1 MQMFSH
7 NAAGF
12 LSFGLGAIVL
22 VLILM
27 GVRHSGVRQRQ
38 LRWATDLASQS
49 KKNLWRFNMISW
61 KPVCLSLVGATLLLS
76 GCAPGSFDPTF
87 GVWPGL
93 RAAAVEDRIVET
105 TTICPPLVEYD
116 PDFFSTGSR

>member
-49 KKNLWRFNMISW
+49 KKKLMEVQHDQLEAS
-61 KPVCLSLVGATLLLS
+61 LSVSGGRDALVKRM
-76 GCAPGSFDPTF
+76 
-87 GVWPGL
+87 
-93 RAAAVEDRIVET
+93 RARK
-105 TTICPPLVEYD
+105 
-116 PDFFSTGSR
+116 F

>member
-1 MQMFSH
+1 MQMLSN

-22 VLILM
+22 VLILI

-49 KKNLWRFNMISW
+49 KKKLME
-61 KPVCLSLVGATLLLS
+61 VQHDQLEASL
-76 GCAPGSFDPTF
+76 
-87 GVWPGL
+87 
-93 RAAAVEDRIVET
+93 AVAGGRDA
-105 TTICPPLVEYD
+105 LVKRMRD
-116 PDFFSTGSR
+116 GKF

>member
-27 GVRHSGVRQRQ
+27 GVRHSGVRRQ
-38 LRWATDLASQS
+38 
-49 KKNLWRFNMISW
+49 
-61 KPVCLSLVGATLLLS
+61 TLGNGPS
-76 GCAPGSFDPTF
+76 FPIQEKTYGGST
-87 GVWPGL
+87 
-93 RAAAVEDRIVET
+93 
-105 TTICPPLVEYD
+105 
-116 PDFFSTGSR
+116 

>member
-1 MQMFSH
+1 
-7 NAAGF
+7 
-12 LSFGLGAIVL
+12 
-22 VLILM
+22 
-27 GVRHSGVRQRQ
+27 
-38 LRWATDLASQS
+38 
-49 KKNLWRFNMISW
+49 MISW

-87 GVWPGL
+87 DVWPGL

-116 PDFFSTGSR
+116 PDFLAQAADEISALPETSKLIRLAHDYGTLRAMIRQC